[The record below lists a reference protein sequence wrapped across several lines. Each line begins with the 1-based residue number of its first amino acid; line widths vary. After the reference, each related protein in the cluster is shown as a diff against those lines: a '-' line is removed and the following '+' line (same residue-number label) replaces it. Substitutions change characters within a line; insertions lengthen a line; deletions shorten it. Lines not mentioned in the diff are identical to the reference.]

1 MKQYTALCLYAI
13 YLLGI
18 PFDRLRETLQHI
30 IFWQTV
36 LPLIFTDK
44 SLVLRLPDTG
54 KIIFNDNH
62 K

>member
-1 MKQYTALCLYAI
+1 MKQYTALCLYAV

-30 IFWQTV
+30 TL
-36 LPLIFTDK
+36 LPLIFSDK
-44 SLVLRLPDTG
+44 ILVLRLPDTG
-54 KIIFNDNH
+54 KIIFKDKH